1 MSTMSIARA
10 LTPEQIN
17 DIVTEG
23 HVFDGGRALCTVP
36 CDLREAIG
44 AEREFFVG
52 AEVWTF
58 DVGAERGIAVRCVSG
73 RGAMTWNADT
83 TWGDW
88 DGPVFATD
96 DGSCLRFDEC
106 GNEVDATTEA
116 A

>member
-10 LTPEQIN
+10 LDATQIN
-17 DIVTEG
+17 DIVTDG
-23 HVFDGGRALCTVP
+23 HVYQGGMALCTVP
-36 CDLREAIG
+36 SDMREAIG
-44 AEREFFVG
+44 AERGFFVG

-73 RGAMTWNADT
+73 RGAMAWNAGT

-88 DGPVFATD
+88 DGAVFAAD

-106 GNEVDATTEA
+106 GDEIEA
-116 A
+116 D